1 MQELINILFW
11 IARIVI
17 LTAGG
22 CVGLIKIVKGKA
34 EENPRD
40 FQEGLI
46 ILVGSGAIFGATFAI
61 QKIFS

>member
-1 MQELINILFW
+1 MSELINILFW

-17 LTAGG
+17 LTAGSG
-22 CVGLIKIVKGKA
+22 VGLIKIVKGRA
-34 EENPRD
+34 DENPRD
-40 FQEGLI
+40 FQEGLT

>member
-1 MQELINILFW
+1 MSELINILFW

-17 LTAGG
+17 LTVGS
-22 CVGLIKIVKGKA
+22 CVGLIKIVKGRA
-34 EENPRD
+34 DENPRD
-40 FQEGLI
+40 FQEGLT